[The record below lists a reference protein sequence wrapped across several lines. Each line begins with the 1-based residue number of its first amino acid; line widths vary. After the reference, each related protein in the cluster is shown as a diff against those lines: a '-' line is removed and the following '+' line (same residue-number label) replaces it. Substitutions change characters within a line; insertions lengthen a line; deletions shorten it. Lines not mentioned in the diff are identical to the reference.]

1 MIRICVIG
9 DIGSGKTHIS
19 KLLAGTKYPLFNA
32 DYEVGKIYAS
42 SRQVFAKL
50 TKAIP
55 KFIKSFPTQKQELTE
70 AILNNKNNLRK
81 IINIIHPEV
90 RKKMNLFLAK
100 NKKKKILVLDIPLL
114 LENKLNV
121 PEDVIIFVSAKQKL
135 IQKNLQKRFG
145 YNKKT
150 VDLLK
155 KIQLDVESKKLAADI
170 IIENDFKLK
179 QTRLRVKQILDNIVI

>member
-1 MIRICVIG
+1 
-9 DIGSGKTHIS
+9 
-19 KLLAGTKYPLFNA
+19 
-32 DYEVGKIYAS
+32 
-42 SRQVFAKL
+42 
-50 TKAIP
+50 
-55 KFIKSFPTQKQELTE
+55 
-70 AILNNKNNLRK
+70 
-81 IINIIHPEV
+81 
-90 RKKMNLFLAK
+90 
-100 NKKKKILVLDIPLL
+100 

-135 IQKNLQKRFG
+135 IQKRLQKRFG

>member
-1 MIRICVIG
+1 
-9 DIGSGKTHIS
+9 
-19 KLLAGTKYPLFNA
+19 
-32 DYEVGKIYAS
+32 
-42 SRQVFAKL
+42 
-50 TKAIP
+50 
-55 KFIKSFPTQKQELTE
+55 
-70 AILNNKNNLRK
+70 
-81 IINIIHPEV
+81 
-90 RKKMNLFLAK
+90 MNLFLAK

-155 KIQLDVESKKLAADI
+155 NIQLGVESKKLAADL

>member
-1 MIRICVIG
+1 
-9 DIGSGKTHIS
+9 
-19 KLLAGTKYPLFNA
+19 LLAGKKYPLFNA
-32 DYEVGKIYAS
+32 DHEVGKIYSS

-50 TKAIP
+50 KKAIP
-55 KFIKSFPTQKQELTE
+55 KFVKSFPVQKQELTE
-70 AILNNKNNLRK
+70 SILNNKNNLRK
-81 IINIIHPEV
+81 IIKIIHPEV

-155 KIQLDVESKKLAADI
+155 NIQLGVESKKLAADL